1 MNHREEGLRRGRA
14 AGEGAKKGDL
24 HQQVLNEL
32 AAMRILY
39 PTIDFDLAQALI
51 NYDRERLAC
60 DPDYRKFPELRGH
73 LELLRAEREGFKE
86 VSGLGDLEA
95 AFTFSWWFFMM
106 RRLNGNHL
114 ARWDLVTAPGPGC
127 TNVFIPGGRD
137 GVTIS
142 DNRDIALPDD
152 MTHLANLMPERVFQR
167 NLDSVYWVQ
176 GGVSAAVLL
185 DDEPACSFPADPFS
199 YQHLI
204 PPECFDDIDV
214 MIEFMTRYNEFYG
227 PGNKILVDRHLNAV
241 AMDKSNCKVA
251 FRKPTVN
258 GAIAVTAC
266 AYLDP
271 ELSAHQLARA
281 AKAAEMKGDSLE
293 ESLDYNYHAG
303 SRKRYQ
309 RLVDLTD
316 AAAKGQP
323 TIWDALEVV
332 ADHAVPYPD
341 RVCLAGESRNS
352 AERNPKENWSVTQH
366 AAVITGPHRRALY
379 RSIQS
384 RQHPKPV
391 YDYTPKLM
399 LGPGAQMQLEWQAE
413 IDAGKCSLGPS
424 FEESNNKQSNT

>member
-1 MNHREEGLRRGRA
+1 MNFHEEGLRRGHA
-14 AGEGAKKGDL
+14 VGESAKKSNL
-24 HQQVLNEL
+24 RQKVLDEL
-32 AAMRILY
+32 AANYVLY
-39 PTIDFDLAQALI
+39 PTVDFDMAQALI

-60 DPDYRKFPELRGH
+60 DPDYHKFPELRGH
-73 LELLRAEREGFKE
+73 IELLRAEREGFKE

-95 AFTFSWWFFMM
+95 AYTFSWWFFMM

-114 ARWDLVTAPGPGC
+114 ARYDIITAPGC
-127 TNVFIPGGRD
+127 TNVFIPGGLD

-142 DNRDIALPDD
+142 DNRDIGLLDD
-152 MTHLANLMPERVFQR
+152 MSGLANLTPEKVFTR

-185 DDEPACSFPADPFS
+185 DDEPACSFPGDPFT

-227 PGNKILVDRHLNAV
+227 PGNKILVDRHNNAV

-251 FRKPTVN
+251 FRKPAVN
-258 GAIAVTAC
+258 GAIAITAC

-281 AKAAEMKGDSLE
+281 AKAAEMKGESVE
-293 ESLDYNYHAG
+293 ESMDCNYHLG

-366 AAVITGPHRRALY
+366 AAVLTGSKQRALY

-384 RQHPKPV
+384 RENPLPV
-391 YDYTPKLM
+391 YEYTPRLM
-399 LGPGAQMQLEWQAE
+399 LGPGVAMQPEWQAE
-413 IDAGKCSLGPS
+413 IDAGKCILGPDFDEKTS
-424 FEESNNKQSNT
+424 KPVRS

>member
-1 MNHREEGLRRGRA
+1 MNLREEGLRRGRS

-24 HQQVLNEL
+24 RQKVLHEL
-32 AAMRILY
+32 ADMRVLY
-39 PTIDFDLAQALI
+39 PTVDFDLAQALVD
-51 NYDRERLAC
+51 YDKERLAC
-60 DPDYRKFPELRGH
+60 EPDYEIFPELRGH

-86 VSGLGDLEA
+86 AAGLGDLEA
-95 AFTFSWWFFMM
+95 AYTFSMWFFHT
-106 RRLNGNHL
+106 RRINGNHL
-114 ARWDLVTAPGPGC
+114 ARYDLITAPDPGC
-127 TNVFIPGGRD
+127 TNVFIPGGLE

-152 MTHLANLMPERVFQR
+152 MTHLANLTPDKVFTR
-167 NLDSVYWVQ
+167 NSPAVGWVQ

-185 DDEPACSFPADPFS
+185 DDEPACSFPGDPFT

-227 PGNKILVDRHLNAV
+227 PGNKLLVDRHLNAV

-258 GAIAVTAC
+258 GAVAITAC

-281 AKAAEMKGDSLE
+281 AKAAEMKGESLE
-293 ESLDYNYHAG
+293 ESLDYNYHLG

-309 RLVDLTD
+309 RLMELTD
-316 AAAKGQP
+316 QAAKDRP
-323 TIWDALEVV
+323 TLWDALEVV

-352 AERNPKENWSVTQH
+352 IVPNPKENWSVTQH
-366 AAVITGPHRRALY
+366 AAVLTSPYRRCLY

-384 RQHPKPV
+384 RQNPRPV
-391 YDYTPKLM
+391 YEYTPKLM
-399 LGPGAQMQLEWQAE
+399 LGPGVQMQPEWQAE
-413 IDAGKCSLGPS
+413 IDAGKCILGPA
-424 FEESNNKQSNT
+424 FRP